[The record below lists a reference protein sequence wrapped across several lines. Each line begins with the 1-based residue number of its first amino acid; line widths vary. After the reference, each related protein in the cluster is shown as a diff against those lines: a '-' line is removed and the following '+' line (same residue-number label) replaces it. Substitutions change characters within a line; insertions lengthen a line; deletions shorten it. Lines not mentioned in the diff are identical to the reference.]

1 MWVYLVHHRMSNI
14 IGLQKLE
21 ELVTNVND
29 IIENRI
35 EKNLKL
41 VSKALLVDLPRDKS
55 FTLEDFVRCQQE
67 HIKVQAVL
75 LQVCS

>member
-1 MWVYLVHHRMSNI
+1 MC
-14 IGLQKLE
+14 
-21 ELVTNVND
+21 NVND

-41 VSKALLVDLPRDKS
+41 VSKTLLVDLPRDKS

-67 HIKVQAVL
+67 HIKSQAVL
-75 LQVCS
+75 LQVSDR